1 MSSIQGM
8 FARGDMPVL
17 EKVMA
22 FQEQRHSL
30 IANNIANA
38 STPFY
43 RPQDLDEGEFNR
55 LLRAAVKA
63 RDEGN
68 HASFELGRSENF
80 GLDEAGHLTVRPF
93 EAREGQVRHD
103 GNSFNAERQ
112 MAKLADNTIAY
123 QRTAQLLEGSYR
135 LLGMAIRGRSS

>member
-1 MSSIQGM
+1 MSAIHGL
-8 FARGDMPVL
+8 FARGDVPVL
-17 EKVMA
+17 EKAMA
-22 FQEQRHSL
+22 FYEKRHAV
-30 IANNIANA
+30 IASNIANA

-55 LLRAAVKA
+55 LLTQAVQA

-68 HASFELGRSENF
+68 HSRFDLGRSERF
-80 GLDEAGHLTVRPF
+80 SLDAQGNLVARPMDT
-93 EAREGQVRHD
+93 AEGQVRHD
-103 GNSFNAERQ
+103 GNSFNVERQ
-112 MAKLADNTIAY
+112 MARLADNTLAF